1 MIDAL
6 TEFTAFLA
14 VSACFLGST
23 GFEVPVLAGDA
34 EERAPIPPR
43 SS

>member
-6 TEFTAFLA
+6 TESTAFLA
-14 VSACFLGST
+14 VSACFLGSY